1 MISIDKYKH
10 LIVDLSTHIAVTL
23 IVSFVIFKIYLSFT
37 LVALV
42 VTGGILID
50 VDHFIDYFLYA
61 GLKFNLK
68 KFALIDFLKSGKVY
82 LFFHSWELI
91 VFIYIIGSLLGVGK
105 YSLAL
110 SSGMLGHLLVD
121 SIFQKTFLPYSLFYR
136 IWYNFDANKILPCFK
151 KKMLNEKGEKC
162 QQK

>member
-1 MISIDKYKH
+1 MSNSNKYHH
-10 LIVDLSTHIAVTL
+10 LIVDLSAHVGVTL
-23 IVSFVIFKIYLSFT
+23 IISIVIYKIYLSFT

-42 VTGGILID
+42 IVGGILID
-50 VDHFIDYFLYA
+50 LDHLIDYFLYA
-61 GLKFNLK
+61 GFTFNLK

-91 VFIYIIGSLLGVGK
+91 IFLYIIGFLLGVGK

-110 SSGMLGHLLVD
+110 SLGILGHLLVD
-121 SIFQKTFLPYSLFYR
+121 SIFHKTFLLYSLFYR

-162 QQK
+162 Q